1 MQTSKPSSL
10 SRRAPLLFSLLVAF
24 LIGGSSR
31 PARADLVPGLEAAFT
46 VDTIIGVGSLIS
58 LGGNAADLAMRK
70 PHRGW
75 IYSGF
80 ILGTANL
87 AAGLI
92 TIFFGGDPIMTQ
104 GTNMCLDK
112 PSMTMNPCGP
122 NTPEIQYGLG
132 IAQTAL
138 GAVTLGLAIRN
149 AVIWHRLRVAAESQQ
164 APPPPPTALSSLR
177 VAPMVNRDL
186 AGAPLY
192 GLTLSLAGL

>member
-1 MQTSKPSSL
+1 MQTLSQSSL
-10 SRRAPLLFSLLVAF
+10 SRRTPLLFALLFALV
-24 LIGGSSR
+24 IGGSSR
-31 PARADLVPGLEAAFT
+31 PARADLVTGLDAAFT
-46 VDTIIGVGSLIS
+46 VDTIIGVGSLVSI
-58 LGGNAADLAMRK
+58 GGNAADLALRK

-92 TIFFGGDPIMTQ
+92 TIFFGGDPVQTQ

-132 IAQTAL
+132 VAQTIL
-138 GAVTLGLAIRN
+138 GATNLALAIRN
-149 AVIWHRLRVAAESQQ
+149 AVIWHRLRVAESQQ

-177 VAPMVNRDL
+177 VAPMVHRDL

-192 GLTLSLAGL
+192 GVTLSLAGF